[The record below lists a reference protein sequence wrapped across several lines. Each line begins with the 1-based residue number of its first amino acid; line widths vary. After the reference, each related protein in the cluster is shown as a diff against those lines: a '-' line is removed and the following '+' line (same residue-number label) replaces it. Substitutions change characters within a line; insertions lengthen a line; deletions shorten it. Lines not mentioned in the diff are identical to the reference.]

1 MATEFTKKD
10 ILLGQTI
17 DEVVQNTNTNF
28 DTLFNYADDVEEIL
42 NTKANASPDGKT
54 PLISNEGKINT
65 TYLPDTV
72 LGQVEYKGTFSAAN
86 GVNQVGEEGASTGWY
101 YICIASGNYNPD
113 GSEYNKDNNRDE
125 NAGFQSGGY
134 EVGDW
139 AIYNY
144 GIWDK
149 VDNTDAV
156 TLVNG
161 QKGSV
166 QTYKGSYTPGTTYY
180 RGDQVLYENCL
191 YLYIYE
197 TPSTTAPSD
206 TSGNYWKIYGRVY
219 SNASDTTAGL
229 IKVSSVNQS
238 KVTVNSESTTEGRYY
253 PVELNGDGKAI
264 VNVPWTDTNT
274 DTNQTIKVKKDF
286 SDVGFG
292 SNDVITLE
300 AGDNVTIAPDAANK
314 KITISAKDTT
324 YNEATESTAGLMSAA
339 DKAKL
344 NDIDASLLEVT
355 ADDIGKVKDVIYN
368 GSSILNARG
377 EAVIP
382 TIVIEDLQSEYT
394 TVTANVS
401 KTLNGTTYY
410 GFNVAK
416 TDAAFEVY
424 NSSGQQIVTQKVLD
438 GDNLFIAVGTTSG
451 QSVQIRKLTGGS
463 VTNGVGSS
471 GGVNLDAVYPVGS
484 VFQTTVDL
492 GYPSV
497 GTWGYIG
504 NSNGEE
510 ITINVSKR
518 ITLAVNT
525 DEPVGAGYRAE
536 YYDTIDANLSLS
548 DLTFSPDDDSELSI
562 LGVNYNPSTGFI
574 SVECGYDGSESTV
587 EGTLSYKITTKKYT
601 YTRIS

>member
-86 GVNQVGEEGASTGWY
+86 RVNQVGEEGASTGWY

-113 GSEYNKDNNRDE
+113 SSEYNKDNNRDDD
-125 NAGFQSGGY
+125 AGFQPGGY

-139 AIYNY
+139 AIYNS

-180 RGDQVLYENCL
+180 RGDQVLYGECL
-191 YLYIYE
+191 YLYINE

-219 SNASDTTAGL
+219 SNATTT
-229 IKVSSVNQS
+229 S
-238 KVTVNSESTTEGRYY
+238 
-253 PVELNGDGKAI
+253 
-264 VNVPWTDTNT
+264 
-274 DTNQTIKVKKDF
+274 
-286 SDVGFG
+286 
-292 SNDVITLE
+292 
-300 AGDNVTIAPDAANK
+300 
-314 KITISAKDTT
+314 
-324 YNEATESTAGLMSAA
+324 AGLMSAE
-339 DKAKL
+339 DKTKL
-344 NDIDASLLEVT
+344 NDVYDTRHTHSNKTVLDNTTASYTTAEKTKLEGVEAGANKTVVDSTLSTTSTNPVQNKKIKEELDKKVDKVSGKGLSSNDYTSTEKTKLAQIDNSLLGVT
-355 ADDIGKVKDVIYN
+355 ADDIGKVKDVKYN
-368 GSSILNARG
+368 GSSILNASG
-377 EAVIP
+377 VAVIP

-401 KTLNGTTYY
+401 KTINDTTYY

-424 NSSGQQIVTQKVLD
+424 NSSGEQIVTQKVLD

-463 VTNGVGSS
+463 VTNGA
-471 GGVNLDAVYPVGS
+471 GGANFPVGS
-484 VFQTTVDL
+484 IFQTTVEN

-497 GTWGYIG
+497 GSWGEIP
-504 NSNGEE
+504 NSSSE
-510 ITINVSKR
+510 TAKVSKTVALSQGEYAEEEGYLYSYSGTFR
-518 ITLAVNT
+518 TGLQKSDITLTTEPTGIAMASFDYDPSSGSLYLEAYYEDGMNT
-525 DEPVGAGYRAE
+525 EP
-536 YYDTIDANLSLS
+536 
-548 DLTFSPDDDSELSI
+548 SEI
-562 LGVNYNPSTGFI
+562 FV
-574 SVECGYDGSESTV
+574 
-587 EGTLSYKITTKKYT
+587 TLSYNIARIYT

>member
-1 MATEFTKKD
+1 MAIKD
-10 ILLGQTI
+10 EKQPILLGQTI
-17 DEVVQNTNTNF
+17 DSIVVNTNKNF
-28 DTLFNYADDVEEIL
+28 DTLFDYADDVEEVL

-54 PLISNEGKINT
+54 PLINNEGKINT
-65 TYLPDTV
+65 AYLPDTV
-72 LGQVEYKGTFSAAN
+72 LGQVEFKGTFSAAN
-86 GVNQVGEEGASTGWY
+86 GVNQVDDEEGAANGWY

-113 GSEYNKDNNRDE
+113 GSEYIYNDRDDD
-125 NAGFQSGGY
+125 AGFQPGGY

-139 AIYNY
+139 AIYNH

-166 QTYKGSYTPGTTYY
+166 QTYKGSYSPGTRYY
-180 RGDQVLYENCL
+180 RGDQVLYGECL
-191 YLYIYE
+191 YLYINE
-197 TPSTTAPSD
+197 TASTTAPSD

-219 SNASDTTAGL
+219 SNATTT
-229 IKVSSVNQS
+229 S
-238 KVTVNSESTTEGRYY
+238 
-253 PVELNGDGKAI
+253 
-264 VNVPWTDTNT
+264 
-274 DTNQTIKVKKDF
+274 
-286 SDVGFG
+286 
-292 SNDVITLE
+292 
-300 AGDNVTIAPDAANK
+300 
-314 KITISAKDTT
+314 
-324 YNEATESTAGLMSAA
+324 AGLMSAE
-339 DKAKL
+339 DKQKL
-344 NDIDASLLEVT
+344 DSAAGSNHSHNNKTILDNTTASYTTAEKDKLAGIEEGANKTTVDSYLSETSTNPVQNKILNQALKNKVDKVSGKGLSTNDYTSTDKSKLARIDDSLLGVT
-355 ADDIGKVKDVIYN
+355 ASDIGKVKDVKYN
-368 GSSILNARG
+368 GSSILDANG
-377 EAVIP
+377 VAVIP

-401 KTLNGTTYY
+401 KTINDTTYY

-424 NSSGQQIVTQKVLD
+424 NSSGQQIVTQKVLV
-438 GDNLFIAVGTTSG
+438 GDNLFIAVGTASG

-463 VTNGVGSS
+463 VTNGAGGS

-518 ITLAVNT
+518 ITLRVNT

-548 DLTFSPDDDSELSI
+548 DLTFSPNDDSELSV
-562 LGVNYNPSTGFI
+562 LGVNYNQSNGNM
-574 SVECGYDGSESTV
+574 SVECRYDGSESTV
-587 EGTLSYKITTKKYT
+587 EGILSYKMTTKKYT